1 MAIVALKK
9 PEVAGSQIWA
19 VEGLIDLG
27 DTSFAKKA
35 CRTADVEDGGLG
47 RRIVM
52 MKLPS
57 PLTHSY
63 GRLLLTAS
71 LSRQRILM

>member
-9 PEVAGSQIWA
+9 PKVAESQIWA
-19 VEGLIDLG
+19 VEGLINLG
-27 DTSFAKKA
+27 DTSFDKKV
-35 CRTADVEDGGLG
+35 CRTADVEGGGLG
-47 RRIVM
+47 RHIVM

-57 PLTHSY
+57 PFAHRY